1 MHSYPPAEGMSYLPA
16 ASASEV
22 AVGKCVSRQVGQLDV
37 LICNA
42 KGAFYAVENRC
53 SHLGK
58 PLAGGRLIGTELTC
72 PFHSAS
78 FDIRDGRNIC
88 FPASRPIRSFR
99 TRLNN
104 GVVEVEAPEL
114 SSPDAEQTQFQ

>member
-1 MHSYPPAEGMSYLPA
+1 LA
-16 ASASEV
+16 ADVGA
-22 AVGKCVSRQVGQLDV
+22 GKCISCKVGRLEV
-37 LICNA
+37 LVCNA
-42 KGAFYAVENRC
+42 NGSFYAVENRC

-99 TRLNN
+99 TRLKN
-104 GVVEVEAPEL
+104 GFIEVAAPEL
-114 SSPDAEQTQFQ
+114 GSPGPRRNPVQ